1 MASSSGSTSFSS
13 CATLGGRSC
22 MRGCTD
28 PIGASSRCWVTGP
41 GCCASATVHIA
52 ELARIAA
59 AKVAARTPER
69 DGPITLRLERSRQS
83 RFIENSYSLSHLT
96 VDMSVAGTAVCR
108 ICLFG
113 SILPKYHEPHFRV
126 GQGCAPQ
133 AARRGRSC
141 TRLPTWCCAHGRRHL
156 ESLDRDHGQADE
168 EQLRPEPDHDCQPR
182 PHSQQGCG
190 LHHRRRPGQ

>member
-41 GCCASATVHIA
+41 GCCASATVHVA

-69 DGPITLRLERSRQS
+69 DAPITLRLERSRQS
-83 RFIENSYSLSHLT
+83 RFIENSYSLS
-96 VDMSVAGTAVCR
+96 
-108 ICLFG
+108 
-113 SILPKYHEPHFRV
+113 P
-126 GQGCAPQ
+126 
-133 AARRGRSC
+133 
-141 TRLPTWCCAHGRRHL
+141 
-156 ESLDRDHGQADE
+156 
-168 EQLRPEPDHDCQPR
+168 
-182 PHSQQGCG
+182 PHSRYVCCRYRG
-190 LHHRRRPGQ
+190 LSYLPIWLDLAQISRTALPGRRRPEFLPFLAELARGSALRYDLAADNAGGRGRPHQVSRRSARGDATATENLIP